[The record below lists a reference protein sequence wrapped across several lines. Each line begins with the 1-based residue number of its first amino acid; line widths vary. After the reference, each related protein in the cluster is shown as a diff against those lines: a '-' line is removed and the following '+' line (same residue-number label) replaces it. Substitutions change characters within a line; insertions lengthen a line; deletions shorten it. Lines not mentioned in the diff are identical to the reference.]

1 LTRSERPYDVR
12 LAPAAA
18 RAFKKLPAAVRERV
32 RAALRTQAEG
42 AARGS
47 RGKRGGKAVKTVRG
61 RADRFVRLR
70 VGDHRVMYDVI
81 DEERTILVPRIV
93 HRRDLERW
101 LRGR

>member
-1 LTRSERPYDVR
+1 MADDPYEIR

-18 RAFKKLPAAVRERV
+18 RAFKKLPADGRERV
-32 RAALRTQAEG
+32 RQALRTQAER

-47 RGKRGGKAVKTVRG
+47 RGKRGGKTVKAIRG
-61 RADRFVRLR
+61 RADRFFRLR

-81 DEERTILVPRIV
+81 DEERTVLVLGIV

-101 LRGR
+101 LRAR